1 MLKGIFILLS
11 FCLQFTTASAQA
23 DWKLIAEEKEIK
35 VFSKTVSYSKI
46 KAIKVECEMK
56 ASNSQLVALLLDVSS
71 AEKWVYHTKSATLL
85 KKVSASELFYYSEIS
100 LPWPV
105 DNRDFVAHVK
115 VTQDPVT
122 KVVTVNAPAVPGW
135 VEDKKGIVRINQS
148 KGYWVI
154 SPAEKG
160 NIRLEYTLQ
169 VDPGGDIPA
178 WAVNMFAAQGPIE
191 TFKNMRRELE
201 SAKYKNATF
210 PFIAN

>member
-1 MLKGIFILLS
+1 
-11 FCLQFTTASAQA
+11 
-23 DWKLIAEEKEIK
+23 
-35 VFSKTVSYSKI
+35 
-46 KAIKVECEMK
+46 MK

-210 PFIAN
+210 PLIAN